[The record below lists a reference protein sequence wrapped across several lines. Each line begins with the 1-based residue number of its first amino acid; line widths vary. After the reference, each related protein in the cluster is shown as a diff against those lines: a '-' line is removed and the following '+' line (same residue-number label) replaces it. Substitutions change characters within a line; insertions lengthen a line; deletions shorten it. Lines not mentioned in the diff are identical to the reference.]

1 MERRANPLSLRGF
14 KSVLSAC
21 WDSAVSSVGG
31 ALEGNAR
38 GGGTRT
44 KEGEGTGAGG
54 WRRSCCWLHGVL
66 PGRGTAGMP
75 TGWRQSNSDLLLC
88 RELWGRVL
96 GGGSLLYSSSL
107 FVLPPT
113 NSPPLA
119 PPFLPYPEAALC
131 LWLENVKAQRSL
143 HDKPSTFGS
152 GFVFIHSLLLILIIP
167 QGRYFC
173 LHFIAETEMA
183 RFQGPSLSTS
193 LLPPGKLVES

>member
-1 MERRANPLSLRGF
+1 MEAQEPKKGKGLGL
-14 KSVLSAC
+14 
-21 WDSAVSSVGG
+21 
-31 ALEGNAR
+31 
-38 GGGTRT
+38 GGGGDPAAGCMVSCQVRT
-44 KEGEGTGAGG
+44 QPGCPLGGERATVISSSAESSGAG
-54 WRRSCCWLHGVL
+54 C
-66 PGRGTAGMP
+66 
-75 TGWRQSNSDLLLC
+75 
-88 RELWGRVL
+88 

-113 NSPPLA
+113 NSPPLV
-119 PPFLPYPEAALC
+119 PPFLPYPEAAFC
-131 LWLENVKAQRSL
+131 FWLESVKAQRSL

-183 RFQGPSLSTS
+183 RFQRPSLSTS